1 MALGLP
7 VLYQIGFLIGIST
20 ITNRTVNLLLYLT
33 KRSYGNF
40 VPGILAVWQSN
51 VLGAKGV
58 NCGVWQ

>member
-20 ITNRTVNLLLYLT
+20 ITNRTVVITLPYKTELWE
-33 KRSYGNF
+33 F